1 MTDMHVKLCGAI
13 AGLLLLV
20 GCTSNIQEMKAAEGT
35 GSPYAKA
42 LTVEYKAFVVE
53 LTNAYDWS
61 HADYFAK
68 KGLDAAH
75 GQVVPPE
82 EVANWKVM
90 DQSKDDLN
98 AARQSLIAALDGG
111 ARDSKPDLAAK
122 AQVRFDCWV
131 LDAYEGNLPHVSTY
145 TYEDSSYDTSVA
157 NPYAVFACKTAF
169 QSDLAKIQK

>member
-1 MTDMHVKLCGAI
+1 MHVKFIGAT

-20 GCTSNIQEMKAAEGT
+20 GCTSNIQQIKTAEGT
-35 GSPYAKA
+35 GNPYSKA

-68 KGLDAAH
+68 KGLQAAQ

-82 EVANWKVM
+82 DVANWKVL
-90 DQSKDDLN
+90 DSSKANLN
-98 AARQSLIAALDGG
+98 TARQSLMAALDGG
-111 ARDSKPDLAAK
+111 ARDSKPEMAAK

-145 TYEDSSYDTSVA
+145 TYEDSSFDTSA
-157 NPYAVFACKTAF
+157 PNPYAVFACKSAF
-169 QSDLAKIQK
+169 QSDLAAIQK

>member
-1 MTDMHVKLCGAI
+1 MTDMYVKLCGAV

-53 LTNAYDWS
+53 LTNEYDWS

-68 KGLDAAH
+68 KGLQASH
-75 GQVVPPE
+75 GEVVPPE
-82 EVANWKVM
+82 DIANWKVI
-90 DQSKDDLN
+90 DQQKDEIV

-111 ARDSKPDLAAK
+111 ARDAKPEAAAK

-131 LDAYEGNLPHVSTY
+131 LDSFEGNLPHVSSY
-145 TYEDSSYDTSVA
+145 TFEDSSYDTSHVDL
-157 NPYAVFACKTAF
+157 YAGFACKNAF
-169 QSDLAKIQK
+169 QSDLAAIQK